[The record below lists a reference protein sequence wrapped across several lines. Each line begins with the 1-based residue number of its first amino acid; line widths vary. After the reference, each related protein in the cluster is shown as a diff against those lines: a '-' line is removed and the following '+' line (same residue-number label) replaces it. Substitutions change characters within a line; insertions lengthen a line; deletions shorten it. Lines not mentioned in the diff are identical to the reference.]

1 MAKQEVD
8 QKFNPF
14 AKFDEKPSLAD
25 EDNLE
30 ISFSRSS
37 LNSAAYKKITIS
49 SDLPELKPYDA
60 HKQQDE
66 HKSNID
72 SSAALKH

>member
-14 AKFDEKPSLAD
+14 AKSSEKQSLAD

-37 LNSAAYKKITIS
+37 LNSAAYKRITIS
-49 SDLPELKPYDA
+49 NDLPELKPYDV

-66 HKSNID
+66 HPSNVD
-72 SSAALKH
+72 GSAALKH